1 MKFLL
6 KATAALTIAFAGGL
20 TAQAQTTV
28 IEAARYLDMDAGRY
42 VSPAVIV
49 VEDGEIAA
57 VNPTA
62 PPAGA
67 ARIDLGDATLLPG
80 LMDAHTHLTFDIAPG
95 WDTAYVRWLP
105 AEFALKGAAN
115 ARKTLEAGFTT
126 VRDLGSVGFA
136 DVSLAK
142 SIDRGWVAGPRMIAS
157 GNALSITG
165 GHCEVTG
172 FAPGVLEGSPETGTA
187 DGVDEFVKA
196 VRYQI
201 KHGAKVIKV
210 CATAGVL
217 SFEDSV
223 GAQQMSLEELRAVAE
238 EAHRHHVK
246 VAAHAH
252 GVEGIVA
259 ASEAGIDS
267 IEHNS
272 IMTDEAARVIKR
284 NGTYVTPTLYLS
296 QAIDWDAV
304 PPALEAKGRMVM
316 PLADD
321 NFRLAVARGLKI
333 AFGTDAAVFPHGDN
347 AKEFAYRVAL
357 GQSEIE
363 AIRSATIYAA
373 DLFGV
378 EDRGRIAVGLLADII
393 AVDGDPLADISVLE
407 NVRFVMKGGEV
418 YKD

>member
-6 KATAALTIAFAGGL
+6 KSTATLTIVFAGVG
-20 TAQAQTTV
+20 TAQAQTSV
-28 IEAARYLDMDAGRY
+28 IEAARYLDVDAGRY

-49 VEDGEIAA
+49 VENGEIAA
-57 VNPTA
+57 INPAT
-62 PPAGA
+62 PPEGA

-80 LMDAHTHLTFDIAPG
+80 LMDAHTHLTFDIEPG

-115 ARKTLEAGFTT
+115 AKKTLEAGFTT

-142 SIDRGWVAGPRMIAS
+142 SIDRGWIPGPRMIPS

-172 FAPGVLEGSPETGTA
+172 FAPGVLEGNPESGTA

-252 GVEGIVA
+252 GTEGIIA

-272 IMTDEAARVIKR
+272 IMTEEAARAIKR
-284 NGTYVTPTLYLS
+284 NGAYVTPTLYLS
-296 QAIDWDAV
+296 QSIDWDAV
-304 PPALEAKGRMVM
+304 PPALEAKGRAVM

-321 NFRLAVARGLKI
+321 SFRLAVQRGLKI

-347 AKEFAYRVAL
+347 AKEFAYRVSL

-378 EDRGRIAVGLLADII
+378 DDRGRIAAGLLADII
-393 AVDGDPLADISVLE
+393 AVDGDPLSDISVLE
-407 NVRFVMKGGEV
+407 NVGFVMKGGEV